1 MASGQDAHRGERPPR
16 TARDA
21 SRGGGVSMSRPD
33 IEPPGRHR
41 GKKSGGGLAEILHT
55 RWVKELCFPPCF
67 FGAFGPKSDRTA
79 TPPDPALKHPQMRC
93 KLSAWKRVRQG
104 EKARQ
109 NAAQAVVFRQGAGF
123 TR

>member
-21 SRGGGVSMSRPD
+21 SRGSRC
-33 IEPPGRHR
+33 PGRTSSHP
-41 GKKSGGGLAEILHT
+41 GGTGVKKWGGLAEILHT

-79 TPPDPALKHPQMRC
+79 TPSDPALKPPQMRC

>member
-21 SRGGGVSMSRPD
+21 SRGVARC
-33 IEPPGRHR
+33 PGRTSSHPGGT
-41 GKKSGGGLAEILHT
+41 GKKSGGGGLAEILHI
-55 RWVKELCFPPCF
+55 RWVKELCF
-67 FGAFGPKSDRTA
+67 FGAFSPKSDRTA
-79 TPPDPALKHPQMRC
+79 TPSDPALKPPQMRC

-104 EKARQ
+104 DKARQ

>member
-21 SRGGGVSMSRPD
+21 SRGGLDVPAGHRATR
-33 IEPPGRHR
+33 EAPGS
-41 GKKSGGGLAEILHT
+41 KSGGGLAEILHT

-79 TPPDPALKHPQMRC
+79 TPSDPALKPPQMRC

>member
-21 SRGGGVSMSRPD
+21 SRGSRC
-33 IEPPGRHR
+33 PGRTSSHP
-41 GKKSGGGLAEILHT
+41 GGTGVKKVGGGLAEILHT

-79 TPPDPALKHPQMRC
+79 TPSDPALKPPQMRC